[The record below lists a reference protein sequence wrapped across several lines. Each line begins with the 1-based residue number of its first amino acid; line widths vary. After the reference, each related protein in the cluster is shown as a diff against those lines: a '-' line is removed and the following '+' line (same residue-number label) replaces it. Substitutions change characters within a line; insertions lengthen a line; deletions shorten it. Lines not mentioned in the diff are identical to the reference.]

1 MGIVKENLK
10 DVKEKVKET
19 CIKKGIDYKN
29 VTIVA
34 VTKTVDTDIIKE
46 AIDAGVTDIGE
57 NKVQEIQRKYEDI
70 KGLANVHM
78 IGHLQSNKVRH
89 IIDKAK
95 LIHSVDRISLM
106 KEISKRAKAADIV
119 SNILIQVNVS
129 GEETKYGISIKE
141 VEEFIKSSAKYDN
154 IKIKGLMTIA
164 PFTEDPEE
172 TRCVFRALKEKYDE
186 LSKKVF
192 KNASMEYL
200 SMGMTNDYAIALEEG
215 SNMLRVGTAIFG
227 KRVYSR

>member
-10 DVKEKVKET
+10 NVEGKVRET
-19 CIKKGIDYKN
+19 CIEKGIDYKN

-172 TRCVFRALKEKYDE
+172 TRYVFRALKEKYDE